1 MEGKYVKIKEQNL
14 IKQLKKKNPQAIDY
28 IIDQYGGLIKTV
40 LLKNLYDQKDHWE
53 ECFNDC
59 LLAVW
64 NHPERFDTK
73 KGDFK
78 AFLCAIAKYKAID
91 LLRKE
96 LKRTSKEISIYEE
109 ESIKEIKQLYQEER
123 GFLQAEADASDEEL
137 GKLLKCL
144 SEEDKDLFYRRYV
157 KEQSVAQISVETG
170 LHRDRIYSRISKGK
184 KKIRKFFKDKDYG
197 GEGNETRI

>member
-1 MEGKYVKIKEQNL
+1 MEGKYVKITEQNL

-96 LKRTSKEISIYEE
+96 LKKN
-109 ESIKEIKQLYQEER
+109 IK
-123 GFLQAEADASDEEL
+123 
-137 GKLLKCL
+137 
-144 SEEDKDLFYRRYV
+144 
-157 KEQSVAQISVETG
+157 
-170 LHRDRIYSRISKGK
+170 RD
-184 KKIRKFFKDKDYG
+184 
-197 GEGNETRI
+197 

>member
-96 LKRTSKEISIYEE
+96 LKRTSKEISMYEE
-109 ESIKEIKQLYQEER
+109 YLSYNDLTRSAQRFRADHHFIKQLV
-123 GFLQAEADASDEEL
+123 LIL
-137 GKLLKCL
+137 C
-144 SEEDKDLFYRRYV
+144 
-157 KEQSVAQISVETG
+157 
-170 LHRDRIYSRISKGK
+170 
-184 KKIRKFFKDKDYG
+184 
-197 GEGNETRI
+197 

>member
-1 MEGKYVKIKEQNL
+1 MKIKEQNL

-96 LKRTSKEISIYEE
+96 LKRTSKEISMYEE

-123 GFLQAEADASDEEL
+123 GFLQAEVSKTTKIPEDDQFFRDFCNFIFIFKVGKIAS
-137 GKLLKCL
+137 
-144 SEEDKDLFYRRYV
+144 
-157 KEQSVAQISVETG
+157 
-170 LHRDRIYSRISKGK
+170 
-184 KKIRKFFKDKDYG
+184 
-197 GEGNETRI
+197 